1 MLVCLAPPSVFC
13 CCNKGVLI
21 IRLFQGKPV
30 TTGTGEGEKNRKLI
44 SELFSKS
51 VYLYDANT
59 FKLITKYDKQKDLMD
74 DLKISLKTII
84 KYKD

>member
-1 MLVCLAPPSVFC
+1 M
-13 CCNKGVLI
+13 
-21 IRLFQGKPV
+21 FQGKPV
-30 TTGTGEGEKNRKLI
+30 TTGEGEKNRKLI